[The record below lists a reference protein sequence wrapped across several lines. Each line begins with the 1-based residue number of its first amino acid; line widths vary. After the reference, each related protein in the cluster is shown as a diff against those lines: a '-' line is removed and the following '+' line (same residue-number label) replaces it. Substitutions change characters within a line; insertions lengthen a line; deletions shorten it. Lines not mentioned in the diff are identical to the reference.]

1 MRRLAAFSILAFA
14 AVGVVALASVS
25 WIKAEVD
32 RPGPHRDPVR
42 IVLQSGAAL
51 EQIADQLAEAGAL
64 RHPTIFRLAAR
75 FERVARHLKAGEYE
89 VEGRASQRD
98 ILDMLVAGRTYVRR
112 LTIPEGLSV
121 HEIIVLLSTADG
133 LTGTVTDLPPEGRL
147 LPDTYHYAFGDTRGS
162 LIARMRQKMDQF
174 LAKAW
179 SSRRSGL
186 PLKSPEQTLVM
197 ASIVEKET
205 ARADE
210 RPRVAAV
217 FLNRLRKGMRLQ
229 SDPTV
234 IYGITL
240 GERPLGRRLTRK
252 DIETPSDFNT
262 YAIRGLPPHPIANP
276 GRAAIEAVLNP
287 LASTDL
293 YFVADGKGGHAF
305 AKTLAAHN
313 KNVARWRRLRK
324 KAVGA
329 GRKATSP

>member
-1 MRRLAAFSILAFA
+1 MRRLAAFLILAFA
-14 AVGVVALASVS
+14 AVCVAALVSFS

-32 RPGPHRDPVR
+32 RPGPRREPVR
-42 IVLQSGAAL
+42 IVFKSGASL
-51 EQIADQLAEAGAL
+51 EQIANQLAEAGAL

-121 HEIIVLLSTADG
+121 QEVITLLSTADG
-133 LTGTVTDLPPEGRL
+133 LVGAVNDLPPEGRL
-147 LPDTYHYAFGDTRGS
+147 LPDTYHYAFGDTRAG
-162 LIARMRQKMDQF
+162 LVARMRQKMDRF
-174 LAKAW
+174 LEKAW
-179 SSRRSGL
+179 QSRRPGL
-186 PLKSPEQTLVM
+186 PLKNSEQTLVL

-240 GERPLGRRLTRK
+240 GQRPLGRRLTRK
-252 DIETPSDFNT
+252 DVEAPTDFNT
-262 YAIRGLPPHPIANP
+262 YTIAGLPPHAIANP
-276 GRAAIEAVLNP
+276 GRASIEAVLDP
-287 LASTDL
+287 LASKDL

-305 AKTLAAHN
+305 AETLAAHN

-324 KAVGA
+324 KASGA
-329 GRKATSP
+329 NRKSTTP